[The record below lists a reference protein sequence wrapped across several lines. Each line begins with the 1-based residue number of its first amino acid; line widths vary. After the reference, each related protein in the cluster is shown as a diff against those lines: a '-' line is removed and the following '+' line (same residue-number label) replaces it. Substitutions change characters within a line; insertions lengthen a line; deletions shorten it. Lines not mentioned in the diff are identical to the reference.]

1 MRHCQSFFKLIGRNI
16 RILRSSWVR
25 QGPKSFL
32 AISTS
37 HILQTVIIIF
47 ANKTKRW
54 RGGSLLLLANQ
65 LNFFTPAFSVR
76 TCKMLFLRE
85 KTLSTKCAN
94 IITLLHRSV
103 VFTSSNEPYLIKATN
118 SLGSVDEK
126 KEFLEQKTG
135 TEPPPR
141 NCLKLRYHGPNK
153 FEAASAECNS

>member
-65 LNFFTPAFSVR
+65 LNFFTPAFGFHP
-76 TCKMLFLRE
+76 FL
-85 KTLSTKCAN
+85 
-94 IITLLHRSV
+94 IIESQRGSR
-103 VFTSSNEPYLIKATN
+103 PQGYLGSGPRCGTG
-118 SLGSVDEK
+118 SLGPLICQSPHGMASGGQE
-126 KEFLEQKTG
+126 
-135 TEPPPR
+135 EPFSR
-141 NCLKLRYHGPNK
+141 LALTV
-153 FEAASAECNS
+153 